1 MELQQ
6 IITPLAGLLGTLI
19 GIFLNKILNRKKDAV
34 EYQGQ
39 IIEDLWQEI
48 GRIKQSFELREKEL
62 LSRINDLENDNKKQA
77 EEIKDLRRQL
87 NEKSDK
93 HV

>member
-1 MELQQ
+1 MELQS
-6 IITPLAGLLGTLI
+6 ILTPLAGLLGTII

-77 EEIKDLRRQL
+77 EEIKELRRQL
-87 NEKSDK
+87 NEKPDRN
-93 HV
+93 V